1 MPIRKPVK
9 DVGKQTIIYG
19 IGRVAVKLTAL
30 ILIPVFTNYISIYEI
45 GVLALFE
52 LTELLLLAV
61 LPLGVFQGIWRYLT
75 KTDYKKNKQLI
86 ISGFFGLIITTIFF
100 IGLCLLGID
109 QLMGLLNIS
118 IQYKSLYVIVLLNVV
133 FQIGIQFNLQLWRY
147 EQKSIQYI
155 IVTFLQFIGITGV
168 TMLLIIKFNFGLTS
182 AVWGKAIILAP
193 LFIISMIYVFIHN
206 RIKPSVRLF
215 FEQLK
220 FGLPLIIA
228 GISTPILTVS
238 DRFFLNMFLPLEQ
251 VGIYNIVYKFGM
263 IINILLVM
271 PLSMGM
277 SPYMYRIG
285 SLNSE
290 HKFYSDIMFYYSV
303 IGSVLVLMISMMASP
318 MIELFSTKDYLIAA
332 GIIPIVSFAYLI
344 SGFNSFF
351 SISIALNN
359 KTKIIG
365 IIASFGIIINLLL
378 NYYLIQ
384 NYYLMGAAWATVIS
398 YFLITIMYY
407 VSAKPLSNVDWE
419 IQRIIKLILS
429 LIFSLG
435 LLYFNSHYQYFNQLI
450 GGFLIL
456 VFYLSLLIITRTINR
471 KDINSLKYLSQKM
484 YKIKGTKNKK

>member
-1 MPIRKPVK
+1 
-9 DVGKQTIIYG
+9 
-19 IGRVAVKLTAL
+19 
-30 ILIPVFTNYISIYEI
+30 
-45 GVLALFE
+45 
-52 LTELLLLAV
+52 
-61 LPLGVFQGIWRYLT
+61 
-75 KTDYKKNKQLI
+75 
-86 ISGFFGLIITTIFF
+86 
-100 IGLCLLGID
+100 
-109 QLMGLLNIS
+109 
-118 IQYKSLYVIVLLNVV
+118 
-133 FQIGIQFNLQLWRY
+133 
-147 EQKSIQYI
+147 
-155 IVTFLQFIGITGV
+155 
-168 TMLLIIKFNFGLTS
+168 MLLIIKFNFGLTS